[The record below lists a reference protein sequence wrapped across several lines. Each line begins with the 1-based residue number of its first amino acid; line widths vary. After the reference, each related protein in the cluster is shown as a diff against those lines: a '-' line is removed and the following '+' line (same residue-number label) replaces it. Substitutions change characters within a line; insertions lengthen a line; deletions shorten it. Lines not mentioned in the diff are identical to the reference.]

1 MKERMNIVIVGHVDH
16 GKSTLVGR
24 LLADTNSL
32 PKGKL
37 EQVKRTCELNSKPFE
52 YAFLLDALKDEQD
65 QGITI
70 DTARIFFKSP
80 KREYIIIDAPG
91 HIEFLKN
98 MISGAAR
105 AEAAILLIDA
115 HEGIAENSK
124 RHAYMLSM
132 LGINQIIVA
141 VNKMDLVDYNE
152 EIFIKIQNEYS
163 HFLKEINIAP
173 IAFVPVAARNGI
185 NITENKKEIHWY
197 SGAGILP
204 LIDNFKKEKE
214 DDKNHFRMFVQ
225 GVYKFTSNGDDRR
238 IIAGTINSGTI
249 NIGDEIVFLPSGK
262 KSVVK
267 SIEIYGKDGIKNA
280 SYGEAIGLTL
290 TTQVYVKPSELIC
303 RTDEKLP
310 SISDHFRVNIF
321 WMGRNPLVA
330 GKRYKLKIGTSKTD
344 LFIEKIESVLDAS
357 ALKRTKDRNEVN
369 RHEVAQ
375 CILRTSRPIS
385 FDLINEIKETSR
397 FVIVDNYDI
406 AGGGIITEPL
416 KPFYNLDTENQDK
429 STSPNLAAFEADLKN
444 LILKYFPHWDINI

>member
-70 DTARIFFKSP
+70 DTARIFFNSP

-132 LGINQIIVA
+132 LGIKQVLVA
-141 VNKMDLVDYNE
+141 VNKMDLVKYNKDV
-152 EIFIKIQNEYS
+152 FNDIQKNYTL
-163 HFLKEINIAP
+163 FLNEININP
-173 IAFVPVAARNGI
+173 LAFVPVSAIDGI
-185 NITENKKEIHWY
+185 NITGNSDKMPWY
-197 SGAGILP
+197 KGSTILE
-204 LIDNFKKEKE
+204 LIDTFYKEKE
-214 DDKNHFRMFVQ
+214 GSHKNFRMFVQ
-225 GVYKFTSNGDDRR
+225 GVYKFTANGDKRR

-249 NIGDEIVFLPSGK
+249 NIGDEIIFLPSGK
-262 KSVVK
+262 KSLVK
-267 SIEIYGKDGIKNA
+267 SIENHGKENVKQA
-280 SYGEAIGLTL
+280 STDEAIGLTL

-303 RTDEKLP
+303 RTNEVIPDTGDRL
-310 SISDHFRVNIF
+310 SANIF
-321 WMGRNPLVA
+321 WMGKNPL
-330 GKRYKLKIGTSKTD
+330 GIRKRYKLKIGTNKTD
-344 LFIEKIESVLDAS
+344 VYVEKIESVLDAS
-357 ALKRTKDRNEVN
+357 ILAKSSDRNEVHQ
-369 RHEVAQ
+369 HEVAQ
-375 CILRTSRPIS
+375 CIFRTANPIS
-385 FDLINEIKETSR
+385 FDLVGKLKSSSR

-406 AGGGIITEPL
+406 AGGGIIIEALEPAHHEVTE
-416 KPFYNLDTENQDK
+416 KPADI
-429 STSPNLAAFEADLKN
+429 AAFEAELKQ
-444 LILKYFPHWDINI
+444 LIIKYFPNWDINL

>member
-115 HEGIAENSK
+115 YEGIAKNSK

-132 LGINQIIVA
+132 LGIKQVIVA
-141 VNKMDLVDYNE
+141 VNKMDLVNYE
-152 EIFIKIQNEYS
+152 ENIFNDIQKNYTN
-163 HFLKEINIAP
+163 FLNEININP
-173 IAFVPVAARNGI
+173 LAFVPVSARDGI
-185 NITENKKEIHWY
+185 NITANSGEMLWY
-197 SGAGILP
+197 EGPTILD
-204 LIDNFKKEKE
+204 LIDTFKKEKE
-214 DDKNHFRMFVQ
+214 VNRNSFRMFVQ
-225 GVYKFTSNGDDRR
+225 GVYKFTANGDNRR
-238 IIAGTINSGTI
+238 IIAGTVNSGTI
-249 NIGDEIVFLPSGK
+249 NVGNEIIFLPSGK
-262 KSVVK
+262 KSFVK
-267 SIEIYGKDGIKNA
+267 SIENYGKENVKQAGSD
-280 SYGEAIGLTL
+280 EAIGLTL

-303 RTDEKLP
+303 KTDEVLP
-310 SISDHFRVNIF
+310 ETTDRLSANIF
-321 WMGRNPLVA
+321 WMGRNPLET
-330 GKRYKLKIGTSKTD
+330 GKRYKLKIGTNKTNVY
-344 LFIEKIESVLDAS
+344 IEKIESVLDAS
-357 ALKRTKDRNEVN
+357 ALVKSIDRNEVT

-375 CILRTSRPIS
+375 CIFRTANPIS
-385 FDLINEIKETSR
+385 FDLVGELKSTSR

-406 AGGGIITEPL
+406 AGGGIIIEALEPSYHEAAE
-416 KPFYNLDTENQDK
+416 KPFGNK
-429 STSPNLAAFEADLKN
+429 SPDIAAFETELKN
-444 LILKYFPHWDINI
+444 LIVKYFPHWDINL